1 MNALIEIA
9 IYVTQSLLTLFLWA
23 VLVRFLLQLVR
34 ADFYNPIS
42 QFFVRV
48 TNPVLR
54 PLRRIIPGWG
64 GLDVAALVLAVL
76 VEFMAVALVLI
87 LSGYGLPAPLDLV
100 IWASLGVASLIV
112 NFYWLMLLI
121 SIALSWIAPGSYH
134 PAAVLVQQLVEPL
147 LAPARRLLPAMGGID
162 FSPIFLFMAINVVQ
176 IVLRNLAVAAEL
188 PRGLVLGL

>member
-1 MNALIEIA
+1 MNALVEIS
-9 IYVTQSLLTLFLWA
+9 IYLIQSLLTLFLWA

-64 GLDVAALVLAVL
+64 GLDVASLVLAVL
-76 VEFMAVALVLI
+76 VQFMAVALVLLI
-87 LSGYGLPAPLDLV
+87 GGYGLPAPLELAM
-100 IWASLGVASLIV
+100 WASLGVASLIV

-134 PAAVLVQQLVEPL
+134 PAVVLIQQLVEPV
-147 LAPARRLLPAMGGID
+147 LAPARRLIPAMGGID
-162 FSPIFLFMAINVVQ
+162 FSPIFLFMAINVLQ
-176 IVLRNLAVAAEL
+176 IILRNLAQAAGM
-188 PRGLVLGL
+188 PQGLVIGL

>member
-64 GLDVAALVLAVL
+64 GLDIASLVLAVL
-76 VEFMAVALVLI
+76 VQFLSVALVLI
-87 LSGYGLPAPLDLV
+87 IGGYGLPAPLDLA

-121 SIALSWIAPGSYH
+121 SIALSWIAQGSYH
-134 PAAVLVQQLVEPL
+134 PAVILIQQLVEPV

-162 FSPIFLFMAINVVQ
+162 FSPIFVFMAINVIQ
-176 IVLRNLAVAAEL
+176 IVLRNLAAASGL
-188 PRGLVLGL
+188 PHGLVLGL